1 MLCQTIIPKTK
12 SDLIKS
18 IQNKTIKEMNVY
30 EVSSPNDMKSIV
42 KSIDSVLKRGS
53 VSIVVIR

>member
-1 MLCQTIIPKTK
+1 MLSQTIIPKTK
-12 SDLIKS
+12 NDLIKS

-30 EVSSPNDMKSIV
+30 EVSSQNDMKNVV

>member
-1 MLCQTIIPKTK
+1 MLSQTIIPKTK
-12 SDLIKS
+12 NDLIKS

>member
-1 MLCQTIIPKTK
+1 MLSQTIIPKTK
-12 SDLIKS
+12 NDLIKS

-30 EVSSPNDMKSIV
+30 EVSSQNDMKGIV

>member
-1 MLCQTIIPKTK
+1 MLSQTIKPKTK
-12 SDLIKS
+12 NDLIKS

-30 EVSSPNDMKSIV
+30 EVSSQNDMKSIV

>member
-1 MLCQTIIPKTK
+1 MLSQTIIPKTK
-12 SDLIKS
+12 NDLIKS

-30 EVSSPNDMKSIV
+30 EVSSQNDMKSIV

>member
-1 MLCQTIIPKTK
+1 
-12 SDLIKS
+12 
-18 IQNKTIKEMNVY
+18 MNVY
-30 EVSSPNDMKSIV
+30 EVSSQNDMKSIV

>member
-1 MLCQTIIPKTK
+1 MLSQTIKPKTK
-12 SDLIKS
+12 NDLIKS

-30 EVSSPNDMKSIV
+30 EVSSQNDMKGIV

>member
-1 MLCQTIIPKTK
+1 MLSQTIIPKTK
-12 SDLIKS
+12 NDLIKS

-30 EVSSPNDMKSIV
+30 EVSSQNDMKSIV
-42 KSIDSVLKRGS
+42 KSIDSVLKKGS

>member
-1 MLCQTIIPKTK
+1 MLSQTIIPKTK
-12 SDLIKS
+12 NDLIKS

-30 EVSSPNDMKSIV
+30 EVSSQNDMKNVV
-42 KSIDSVLKRGS
+42 KSIDIVLKRGS

>member
-1 MLCQTIIPKTK
+1 MLSQTIIPKTK
-12 SDLIKS
+12 NELIKS

-30 EVSSPNDMKSIV
+30 EVSSQNDMKSIV
-42 KSIDSVLKRGS
+42 KSIDSVLKKGS